1 MQIVEVE
8 PGPGETVI
16 AETGAVTYIYDNIT
30 FETKM
35 IHGSEADE
43 DVMSKLFGAGKRMIM
58 GESIFITNCP
68 NSRSVKSRPVF
79 VASYRGDIIAI
90 DVRQLGE

>member
-1 MQIVEVE
+1 M
-8 PGPGETVI
+8 G
-16 AETGAVTYIYDNIT
+16 
-30 FETKM
+30 
-35 IHGSEADE
+35 HGFEADE
-43 DVMSKLFGAGKRMIM
+43 GVMSKLFGAGKRMIT

-79 VASYRGDIIAI
+79 VASYRGDSIAI

>member
-1 MQIVEVE
+1 MTDA
-8 PGPGETVI
+8 GETVI
-16 AETGAVTYIYDNIT
+16 AETGAMTYMEDGIN

-35 IHGSEADE
+35 GDGSDADE
-43 DVMSKLFGAGKRMIM
+43 GVMSKLFGAGKRRIM
-58 GESIFITNCP
+58 GESILIAHCP
-68 NSRSVKSRPVF
+68 NSRSVKCRAAF

>member
-1 MQIVEVE
+1 
-8 PGPGETVI
+8 
-16 AETGAVTYIYDNIT
+16 
-30 FETKM
+30 M

-43 DVMSKLFGAGKRMIM
+43 GVMSKLFGAGKRMIM

-90 DVRQLGE
+90 DIRQLGE